1 MNPRFTAYSIPKLIH
16 GSNTRHG
23 QAKGR
28 EAVAEFVRSSAI
40 MLMAVVVLAA
50 GVAVFF
56 YG

>member
-1 MNPRFTAYSIPKLIH
+1 MVPSPIIGP
-16 GSNTRHG
+16 G
-23 QAKGR
+23 KGE

-50 GVAVFF
+50 GVAVVF